1 MPARLQRR
9 LAHVAQ
15 VADSCRY
22 ASDPARGGASPR
34 GRRGSLGALRG
45 RPPAGARHP
54 PGARRDPDHGVGRRI
69 DAGGR
74 SGCPATMSK
83 SVPGAREA
91 SRGRWC
97 EGEAGC
103 NRAILAGRESPRS
116 GHWPRDRD
124 FVGGVGTRPTVVHT
138 DIGGCAEGAR
148 HVVDVLVVAEA
159 GFFPAH
165 DDVGTHK
172 CGGDFPDEV
181 GIGSQGHGPCHYE
194 GRKYGG
200 QLPFG
205 QDSSPQYAARFPCGM
220 TIGIVVRTNLRVV
233 TAAPRRWRRAGFR
246 QNRRARSQ
254 PSRAPTRLFAL
265 GAPRGARSRH
275 GVLRQGHGEAVLSVE
290 GERPFAERRRAGQP
304 PSWWRQPSQYSARA
318 GPFRARAACSGGIRL
333 FVAMH

>member
-1 MPARLQRR
+1 MWRRWRIRAGTLPILLAGGLRLAAGEGVSAPSGDDRR
-9 LAHVAQ
+9 LARDILQELVEIPTTESGAG
-15 VADSCRY
+15 ST
-22 ASDPARGGASPR
+22 PAAEAV
-34 GRRGSLGALRG
+34 ALRQCQSLS
-45 RPPAGARHP
+45 R
-54 PGARRDPDHGVGRRI
+54 
-69 DAGGR
+69 
-74 SGCPATMSK
+74 
-83 SVPGAREA
+83 GAREA